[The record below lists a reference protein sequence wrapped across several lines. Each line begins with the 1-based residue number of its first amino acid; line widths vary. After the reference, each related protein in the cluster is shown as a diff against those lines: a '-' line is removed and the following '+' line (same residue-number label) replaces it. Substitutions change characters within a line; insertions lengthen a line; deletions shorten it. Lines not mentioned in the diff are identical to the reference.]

1 MEPAKALQELR
12 ELLPR
17 CLLPDQI
24 RLGHAL
30 RRARVEAS
38 RAGGGGLPVA
48 RWLSEARASAAT
60 RERREAVL
68 RRVAYPEALPI
79 TARREEIVA
88 AIRVH
93 PVVVVAGETGS
104 GKTTQLPKM
113 CLEAGLGLR
122 ARIGCTQPR
131 RVAALSISRRLA
143 EELEVKWG
151 VEVGCKI
158 RFADDTRPETAVKVM
173 TDGILLAELQGDP
186 MLAEYEALIIDE
198 AHERSLNI
206 DFLLGYLKQL
216 LRQRDDLKLVI
227 TSATIDTGLFARAFD
242 GAPVIEVSGRMY
254 PVEVRYAP
262 LDEQAEEDGEVTYI
276 DAAVDAV
283 GGLLNESAGGDV
295 LLFLPGERD
304 IREACDL
311 LAARHGDRLDV
322 VPLFGRL
329 SAGEQQRVFAPGPR
343 RRVVVAT
350 NIAETSLTVP
360 RIRYVVDTG
369 LARFSRYRAAT
380 RTHRLPIEP
389 ISQSSANQRSGR
401 CGRVADGV
409 CVRLYSAEDF
419 AARRPFTEPE
429 IQRCDLAEVILR
441 MKAWQ
446 LGEVETFP
454 FVEAPTAASVAAAY
468 QLLEEIGALDDQ
480 RGLTDLG
487 RDLARLPVDPAI
499 GRLLLQARAEGAL
512 PEVLVIAAGLS
523 IQDPRERPF
532 DQQAAAETAHRRFQ
546 HPRSDFLTLLHLW
559 EAYHDQWEVLK
570 TQNQMRKFCR
580 THFLSFLR
588 MREWRDV
595 HAELEEAVAELG
607 APTPRPEVMGGAAKR
622 DKVRGPASGFD
633 PRYTA
638 IHRAVLTGLW
648 GHVGRRLERNVY
660 RMAGGRSVKVFPGS
674 ALFAKPPEKPAA
686 RPAGQQ
692 GVARAPEVRGQSP
705 EWVVAGEIVETT
717 QSYAR
722 TVAAID
728 PEWVIELAPH
738 LIRVTHDQVRWERE
752 AGRVLARER
761 VLMRGLVLRER
772 TVGYGRVNP
781 AEATEVFIRAALV
794 GRELEAGP
802 EGAEGRA
809 VGSGRQKPFLGHN
822 LRLREKI
829 ELWQTRL
836 SRRVI
841 PDLDEAFYRFYAA
854 RLADV
859 SSVAD
864 LDRERKAQG
873 GWGFLCAT
881 ERDVLGEAVAGFN
894 GDAFP
899 DEIEVGG
906 HRLPVAYAYAPG
918 EERDGVTLRLA
929 VPIAERVDVSQ
940 LDWVVPALREER
952 VAHLLRG
959 LPKALRRPLMPLNE
973 SARVIAREVLPGGR
987 NYLEALSAFV
997 QQRYGVEVAVSEWP
1011 LGVLPAHLQP
1021 RFELVATDGQALVA
1035 GRDLSELK
1043 ARVRDH
1049 HTTTEAAAW
1058 QAAVQRWERYGI
1070 ETWDVGDL
1078 PETVLVAE
1086 VGGFTLRAYPAL
1098 HVEDGTVHLRLFR
1111 RGEEAVAAM
1120 RGAVPRL
1127 AERVMQRELAWLERD
1142 LRQLRQQGVLY
1153 ASLGSGEELVST
1165 AFEHLRLQLF
1175 PEPEPSPRTTAGF
1188 AGYVESARARLP
1200 GMSVRLVEQVVRVL
1214 ERRQEVLCVRG
1225 APAWLPVEVNN
1236 LVPKRFLATTP
1247 GDRLAHLP
1255 RYLQAL
1261 RVRAERAGFNPAKD
1275 VEKFGRVRLYT
1286 ERLAQRAVAAAPS
1299 REGRRAWH
1307 RLRWLIEEYKV
1318 SVFAPELG
1326 THEKVSAKVL
1336 DEALH
1341 ELEMTCPGV

>member
-1 MEPAKALQELR
+1 M
-12 ELLPR
+12 
-17 CLLPDQI
+17 
-24 RLGHAL
+24 
-30 RRARVEAS
+30 
-38 RAGGGGLPVA
+38 
-48 RWLSEARASAAT
+48 
-60 RERREAVL
+60 
-68 RRVAYPEALPI
+68 AYPEALPI

-88 AIRVH
+88 AIRAH

-143 EELEVKWG
+143 EELEVRWG

-158 RFADDTRPETAVKVM
+158 RFADDTRPETGVKVM
-173 TDGILLAELQGDP
+173 TDGILLAELQRDP

-227 TSATIDTGLFARAFD
+227 TSATIDTGLFSRAYD
-242 GAPVIEVSGRMY
+242 GAPVIEVSGRVY

-262 LDEQAEEDGEVTYI
+262 LNEQAEEAGDVTYI

-283 GGLLNESAGGDV
+283 GGLLDESADGDV
-295 LLFLPGERD
+295 LVFLPGERD

-311 LAARHGDRLDV
+311 LTARYGERLEV

-369 LARFSRYRAAT
+369 LARFSRYRPAT
-380 RTHRLPIEP
+380 RTHRLPVEP

-409 CVRLYSAEDF
+409 CVRLYSAEDY

-454 FVEAPTAASVAAAY
+454 FLEAPTAAAVAAAY
-468 QLLEEIGALDDQ
+468 QLLEELGALDDQ
-480 RGLTDLG
+480 RRLTDLG

-499 GRLLLQARAEGAL
+499 GRMLLQARAEGAL

-546 HPRSDFLTLLHLW
+546 HPRSDFLTLLNLW
-559 EAYHDQWEVLK
+559 EAYHGQWEVLK

-607 APTPRPEVMGGAAKR
+607 GDPAAGGVKAGGR
-622 DKVRGPASGFD
+622 FD

-648 GHVGRRLERNVY
+648 GHVGRRQERNVY
-660 RMAGGRSVKVFPGS
+660 RMVGGRSAKVFPGS
-674 ALFAKPPEKPAA
+674 ALFAKPSEKPGH
-686 RPAGQQ
+686 RPAGEQ
-692 GVARAPEVRGQSP
+692 GVARAPEVRGHSP
-705 EWVVAGEIVETT
+705 EWVVAGELVETT
-717 QSYAR
+717 QAYLR

-738 LIRVTHDQVRWERE
+738 LIRVTHDQVRWEPE

-781 AEATEVFIRAALV
+781 AGATEVFLRVALV
-794 GRELEAGP
+794 GRELEAEP
-802 EGAEGRA
+802 EGQGRRT
-809 VGSGRQKPFLGHN
+809 VGSGRLAPFLAHN
-822 LRLREKI
+822 QRLREKI

-836 SRRVI
+836 SRRVV

-854 RLADV
+854 RLTDV

-864 LDRERKAQG
+864 LDRERKAHG

-881 ERDVLGEAVAGFN
+881 ERDVLGEAAAGF
-894 GDAFP
+894 DSEAFP

-929 VPIAERVDVSQ
+929 VPVAERVDVSQ

-959 LPKALRRPLMPLNE
+959 LPKALRRPLMPLNA
-973 SARVIAREVLPGGR
+973 SAREIAREVLPGGR
-987 NYLEALSAFV
+987 NYLDALSTFV
-997 QQRYGVEVAVSEWP
+997 RQRYGVEVAVSEWP
-1011 LGVLPAHLQP
+1011 LAELPAHLQP
-1021 RFELVATDGQALVA
+1021 RFELVATDGQALAA
-1035 GRDLSELK
+1035 GRDLGELK
-1043 ARVRDH
+1043 TRVRDH
-1049 HTTTEAAAW
+1049 HTANEAAAW
-1058 QAAVQRWERYGI
+1058 QAAVQRWERYGL
-1070 ETWDVGDL
+1070 ETWDLGDL
-1078 PETVLVAE
+1078 PEAVLVAQA
-1086 VGGFTLRAYPAL
+1086 GGFPLHAYPAL
-1098 HVEDGTVHLRLFR
+1098 QAEDGAVHLRLFR
-1111 RGEEAVAAM
+1111 RGEEAAASM
-1120 RGAVPRL
+1120 RLAVPRL
-1127 AERVMQRELAWLERD
+1127 AERVMRRELAWLERD
-1142 LRQLRQQGVLY
+1142 LRPLRQQGVLY

-1165 AFEHLRLQLF
+1165 ALEHLRLQLL
-1175 PEPEPSPRTTAGF
+1175 PQPEPSPRTAAGF
-1188 AGYVESARARLP
+1188 AAYVEAARARLP
-1200 GMSVRLVEQVVRVL
+1200 GMAVRLVELVVRVL
-1214 ERRQEVLCVRG
+1214 EQRQEVLGLRG
-1225 APAWLPVEVNN
+1225 APAWVQTEVNN
-1236 LVPKRFLATTP
+1236 LVPNRFLVTTP
-1247 GDRLAHLP
+1247 CDRLSHLP

-1261 RVRAERAGFNPAKD
+1261 RVRVERARFNPAKD
-1275 VEKFGRVRLYT
+1275 REKHERVRSYV
-1286 ERLAQRAVAAAPS
+1286 ERLGVRAAAAAQS
-1299 REGRRAWH
+1299 REGRIAWH

-1318 SVFAPELG
+1318 AVFAPELG
-1326 THEKVSAKVL
+1326 TEGKVSPKL
-1336 DEALH
+1336 LELALG
-1341 ELEMTCPGV
+1341 ELEAACARAARHG